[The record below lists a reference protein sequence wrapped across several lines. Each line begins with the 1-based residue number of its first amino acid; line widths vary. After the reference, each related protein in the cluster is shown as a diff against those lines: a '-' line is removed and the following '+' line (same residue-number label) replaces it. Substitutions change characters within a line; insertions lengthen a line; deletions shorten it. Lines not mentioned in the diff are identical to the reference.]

1 MPRVGQNPLKWIE
14 QSNNPQRITITTIV
28 HIPVLDGYWSESLQ
42 VLQRCVD
49 SLHANTQKPF
59 DLMVF
64 DNGSC
69 DAVQTY
75 LADAKEAGK
84 IQYLIL
90 SAYNLRKIGALEFL
104 LACAPGEIV
113 SFTDSDVYF
122 LPGWLD
128 ESLRILET
136 FPEVGQVTT
145 LPTADRAQQ
154 YCAST
159 YAGIADDP
167 TLTVQHGNLIPDH
180 FITAHAV
187 SLGMTREKYDTRLAE
202 REDTLVQRGS
212 VRAFASAQDF
222 QFTTTRQAIR
232 AALPFDLQPENFYDP
247 LYSPVFEAN
256 LDRAGYWRLSTT
268 DYLAHHMGNKLP
280 NLAAEL
286 PWRSD
291 DLSIADRVTL
301 QEPAKPEGGRT
312 KRNRLLRSTRVRRLL
327 KRINSATYS
336 LLYD

>member
-212 VRAFASAQDF
+212 CAH
-222 QFTTTRQAIR
+222 
-232 AALPFDLQPENFYDP
+232 LPP
-247 LYSPVFEAN
+247 LRTSN
-256 LDRAGYWRLSTT
+256 LRPLGKRF
-268 DYLAHHMGNKLP
+268 
-280 NLAAEL
+280 EL
-286 PWRSD
+286 PCPLTCSRKISTIHCTVRS
-291 DLSIADRVTL
+291 SKPTWIAPGT
-301 QEPAKPEGGRT
+301 GGCRQP
-312 KRNRLLRSTRVRRLL
+312 
-327 KRINSATYS
+327 II
-336 LLYD
+336 